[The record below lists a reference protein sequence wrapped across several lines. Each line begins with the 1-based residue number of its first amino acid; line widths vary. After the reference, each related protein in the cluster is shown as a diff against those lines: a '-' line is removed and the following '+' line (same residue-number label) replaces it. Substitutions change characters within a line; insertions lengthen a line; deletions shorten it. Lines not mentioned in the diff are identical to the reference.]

1 MSHFKSAEA
10 KLSAALK
17 GLNALRMLKKI
28 GFERVNYEEMAVA
41 MGLKTEHESWKEA
54 VAKHVMQQVP
64 EALDLIR
71 AIQIDT
77 GEDVLV
83 HLVVKTRTGEPGS
96 GFHTRNVQLIDL
108 AERE

>member
-10 KLSAALK
+10 KLAAAYK
-17 GLNALRMLKKI
+17 GILALRMLKKL
-28 GFERVNYEEMAVA
+28 GFERVNYEEMATA
-41 MGLKTEHESWKEA
+41 MGLKTEQETWKEA

-71 AIQIDT
+71 AIQIDI

-83 HLVVKTRTGEPGS
+83 HLVVKTSTGEPGA
-96 GFHTRNVQLIDL
+96 GFHTRNVQLVNLTQED
-108 AERE
+108 